1 MLNLEKFRIIV
12 ETLKPNATFSLNYSN
27 KTEMSEA
34 LFDTIDWVTG
44 ADEHNTAI
52 TTKTNPHSEITW
64 LLVKAEIDKDQVE
77 YDAQDYARKRQA
89 EYPSIEELVVAL
101 YDTEDKL
108 AIENKRA
115 EIKLKYPKENS

>member
-1 MLNLEKFRIIV
+1 M
-12 ETLKPNATFSLNYSN
+12 A
-27 KTEMSEA
+27 KTIPEAIKSINPEA
-34 LFDTIDWVTG
+34 LFEVDGNPFVQGQEIILDINKIRWLDGNPT
-44 ADEHNTAI
+44 NI
-52 TTKTNPHSEITW
+52 TKEQILAKQTE
-64 LLVKAEIDKDQVE
+64 LQAE

-115 EIKLKYPKENS
+115 AVKAKYLKP